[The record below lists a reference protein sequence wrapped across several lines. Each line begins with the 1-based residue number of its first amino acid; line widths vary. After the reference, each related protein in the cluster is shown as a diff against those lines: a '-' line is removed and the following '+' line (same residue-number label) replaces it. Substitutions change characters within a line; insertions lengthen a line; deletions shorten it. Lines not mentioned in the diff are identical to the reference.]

1 MASSEKGEAVSDKV
15 TDLRLERGLRRIRE
29 SDGRCYIER
38 SVNRFPEI
46 GPLVVTITMPN
57 DLEPGTRETAVHEF
71 CSWRCLARWGAIQDG
86 APPIFGPLP
95 DDD

>member
-1 MASSEKGEAVSDKV
+1 VSDDKI
-15 TDLRLERGLRRIRE
+15 TDPRLERRLRRI
-29 SDGRCYIER
+29 SKLDGCCYICER
-38 SVNRFPEI
+38 SVNRLPEI
-46 GPLVVTITMPN
+46 GPLVVSITMPN
-57 DLEPGTRETAVHEF
+57 YLEPGTRETAVHEF

>member
-1 MASSEKGEAVSDKV
+1 MSDDKV
-15 TDLRLERGLRRIRE
+15 TDLRLERRLRRIRK
-29 SDGRCYIER
+29 SDGRCYICER

-46 GPLVVTITMPN
+46 GPLVVSITMPN

-71 CSWRCLARWGAIQDG
+71 CGWRCLERWALIQNGA
-86 APPIFGPLP
+86 APIYGPLP